1 MIYPLEEN
9 IKLGLDLKGGIHV
22 VLEVDDTKLPPEAS
36 LEDALAKSLEI
47 IRRRVDGLGLTEPV
61 IQPQGEKWIVV
72 QLPGVQDP
80 AKAKKIIGKTARL
93 EFRMVVEPEELV
105 LYQGDDGTLNPEYL
119 PDDIQMMR
127 MKDEDGEREIAVR
140 TKASLD
146 GSHLKNAT
154 VTMDNFGGP
163 QVSFQLH
170 EAGREIFSQLT
181 FANVGSRLAIILDD
195 LVYSAPVIRE
205 RISQGEGIISGK
217 FSLDEVKELALIL
230 RAGALPV
237 PINIISE
244 RIVGPTLGAD
254 SVHKGSMAGLLGLG
268 LVVLFMV
275 VYYRASGLIANLA
288 MFLNILFLLAVMA
301 KLGAVLT
308 MPGIAG
314 IILTIGMS
322 VDANVLIFERIREEL
337 RLGKTVR
344 SAIEAGYNRALWTII
359 DSHVTTLITA
369 VVLFQ
374 FGTGPIRG
382 FAVTL
387 FWGVS
392 INLFTAF
399 WVTKAIFDIRKERRT
414 LSI

>member
-1 MIYPLEEN
+1 MI
-9 IKLGLDLKGGIHV
+9 DLAQN
-22 VLEVDDTKLPPEAS
+22 L
-36 LEDALAKSLEI
+36 
-47 IRRRVDGLGLTEPV
+47 
-61 IQPQGEKWIVV
+61 
-72 QLPGVQDP
+72 
-80 AKAKKIIGKTARL
+80 
-93 EFRMVVEPEELV
+93 
-105 LYQGDDGTLNPEYL
+105 
-119 PDDIQMMR
+119 
-127 MKDEDGEREIAVR
+127 
-140 TKASLD
+140 
-146 GSHLKNAT
+146 
-154 VTMDNFGGP
+154 
-163 QVSFQLH
+163 
-170 EAGREIFSQLT
+170 
-181 FANVGSRLAIILDD
+181 
-195 LVYSAPVIRE
+195 
-205 RISQGEGIISGK
+205 
-217 FSLDEVKELALIL
+217 
-230 RAGALPV
+230 
-237 PINIISE
+237 
-244 RIVGPTLGAD
+244 
-254 SVHKGSMAGLLGLG
+254 LLGLG
-268 LVVLFMV
+268 SGAAVAALALGVLLT
-275 VYYRASGLIANLA
+275 YRASGVVANLA
-288 MFLNILFLLAVMA
+288 LVLNILFLMAVMA

-308 MPGIAG
+308 MPGIFG